1 MYIYIFYI
9 YIYIPIFYFK
19 LKLKRCPHPGSD
31 ELLTSNIF
39 LNSRFSNTL
48 FLCFL
53 CCHVFM
59 FLCLMLFYSF
69 GLIYH
74 PNLKY
79 RRWLEPPHVP
89 NGDIQNGFGRP
100 FLPIVLSIFYLQLIK
115 VFFSKLTE
123 DCQVDQ

>member
-1 MYIYIFYI
+1 MRCIYINDVSSFEKSEITITCYSHMYIYIFYI

-69 GLIYH
+69 GLIYR

-79 RRWLEPPHVP
+79 RRWLEPPPCPKWGHP
-89 NGDIQNGFGRP
+89 
-100 FLPIVLSIFYLQLIK
+100 
-115 VFFSKLTE
+115 E
-123 DCQVDQ
+123 